1 MPVIFQKFIIRQDLR
16 NNPNDIYVF
25 GDNEARQGMG
35 GQAGQMRGEPNA
47 HGIATLKMPEYWT
60 DNEYYRQC
68 EILDK
73 DFAPL
78 FIAKSEGRTI
88 VLPAD
93 GIGTGIAD
101 LERRAPETFK
111 HLQKLWRDLS
121 GN

>member
-1 MPVIFQKFIIRQDLR
+1 MPVILQKFITRQDLR
-16 NNPNDIYVF
+16 DNPDKIYVF
-25 GDNEARQGMG
+25 GDNEMRQGLG

-47 HGIATLKMPEYWT
+47 HGIATLKMPEFWT
-60 DNEYYRQC
+60 DAEYYRQC
-68 EILDK
+68 QILDR

-78 FIAKSEGRTI
+78 FRAKSEGRTI

-101 LERRAPETFK
+101 LERRAPQTFQY
-111 HLQKLWRDLS
+111 LQNSWRDLI